1 MMFGTLGVLNAFSTC
16 DIFSLP
22 WVYWDVTPLEVEEDL
37 VYDLIPCKSLL
48 LRKISFAQT
57 QASIRAS
64 LVAQTVKNLP
74 VMQEIQVQCL
84 GWKDSW
90 EKGMAT
96 HCSILAWEI
105 PWTEKSMGSQSWT
118 QLSN

>member
-1 MMFGTLGVLNAFSTC
+1 MVFGTLGVLNAFSTC

-57 QASIRAS
+57 QGSIRAS

-90 EKGMAT
+90 EKGMQPTAVFLPGKSHGQRT
-96 HCSILAWEI
+96 
-105 PWTEKSMGSQSWT
+105 PWGHRVGH
-118 QLSN
+118 N